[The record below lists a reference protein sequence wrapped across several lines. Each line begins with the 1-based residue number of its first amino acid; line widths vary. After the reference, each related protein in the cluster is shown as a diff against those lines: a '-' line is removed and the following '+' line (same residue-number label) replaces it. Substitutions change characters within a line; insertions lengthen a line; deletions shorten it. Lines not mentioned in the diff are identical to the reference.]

1 MSCFWWIQFRS
12 HRLCLPA
19 AIASTSFFFF
29 FFFFF
34 FFSLWFLYRII
45 EIAANE

>member
-29 FFFFF
+29 FFF
-34 FFSLWFLYRII
+34 SLWFLCRII
-45 EIAANE
+45 ELAANE

>member
-19 AIASTSFFFF
+19 AIASIS

-34 FFSLWFLYRII
+34 FFSLWFLCRII
-45 EIAANE
+45 ELAANE